1 MARWLAID
9 HGTRRLGVALGDSA
23 DGLSM
28 PLTMIPAGSDEQT
41 LAAIRTVI
49 AEYQP
54 VGLVVGWPLNMDD
67 TEGPQGKQAR
77 AFAAMLEDALDI
89 DVRLWDE
96 RLSSF
101 VADEALAGEFT
112 RNKRRARQDAVAAAE
127 ILRDFLA
134 SDGPSAAMKPSD
146 ATPDSA
152 RGT

>member
-1 MARWLAID
+1 
-9 HGTRRLGVALGDSA
+9 V
-23 DGLSM
+23 
-28 PLTMIPAGSDEQT
+28 IPALHE
-41 LAAIRTVI
+41 VI
-49 AEYQP
+49 GEYAP

-67 TEGPQGKQAR
+67 TEGPQGKKTR
-77 AFAAMLEDALDI
+77 EFAVMLESTLAI

-134 SDGPSAAMKPSD
+134 CDGPSVAPTPSD
-146 ATPDSA
+146 ATPDTA
-152 RGT
+152 RGVDPGA

>member
-1 MARWLAID
+1 
-9 HGTRRLGVALGDSA
+9 
-23 DGLSM
+23 
-28 PLTMIPAGSDEQT
+28 MIPAGDDPQVARAVREVIDEY
-41 LAAIRTVI
+41 AA
-49 AEYQP
+49 

-67 TEGPQGKQAR
+67 TEGPQGRQAR
-77 AFAAMLEDALDI
+77 EFAIMLADALKI

-134 SDGPSAAMKPSD
+134 SDGPSVAPRPSD

>member
-9 HGTRRLGVALGDSA
+9 HGTRRLGVALGDTA

-28 PLTMIPAGSDEQT
+28 PLTMIPAGGEEQT
-41 LAAIRTVI
+41 LTAIRKVI
-49 AEYQP
+49 SEYLP
-54 VGLVVGWPLNMDD
+54 VGLVVGWPVNMDD
-67 TEGPQGKQAR
+67 TEGQQGKLAR
-77 AFAAMLEDALDI
+77 LFGEVLEAKLDL

-134 SDGPSAAMKPSD
+134 SDGPAKAPKPSE
-146 ATPDSA
+146 ATPDNA
-152 RGT
+152 RGR